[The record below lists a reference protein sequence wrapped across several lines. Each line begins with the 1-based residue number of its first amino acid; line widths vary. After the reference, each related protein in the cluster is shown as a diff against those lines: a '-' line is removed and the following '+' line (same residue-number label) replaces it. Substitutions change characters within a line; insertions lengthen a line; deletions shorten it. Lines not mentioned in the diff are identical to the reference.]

1 MLFRPLRGYT
11 NILQDFEDEP
21 MCFQGVKEKLADK
34 LEKKNKREKG
44 KENKPKK
51 SIFQFLDELAT
62 ES

>member
-1 MLFRPLRGYT
+1 
-11 NILQDFEDEP
+11 
-21 MCFQGVKEKLADK
+21 MCFQGVKEKLADR

-62 ES
+62 ESWFFVPFYMQ